1 MNRRELLIS
10 LTAAGNLV
18 TAKVTA
24 RRPNVVV
31 ILADDMGYG
40 DPSCY
45 GGELAT
51 PNIDRLAHEGI
62 RFQQG
67 YVASPVCSPSRVG
80 ITTGQC
86 PARHLIF
93 SYLDS
98 RKRQR
103 ELGMKD
109 YLDPKVPTL
118 ARTLKSAGY
127 ATGHFGKWHM
137 GGGRDVDDAPLP
149 AAYGFDESIT
159 SFEGVGD
166 RVLPPGKLSEA
177 SERLGHGRIS
187 HAPKDQLTQIYVD
200 HALDFVGR
208 NREKPLFVE
217 LWPRGYIGRQPV

>member
-1 MNRRELLIS
+1 MCKKNSITVSMMNRRELLIS
-10 LTAAGNLV
+10 LAAAGNSV

-62 RFQQG
+62 RFQQC

-98 RKRQR
+98 RKR
-103 ELGMKD
+103 
-109 YLDPKVPTL
+109 
-118 ARTLKSAGY
+118 
-127 ATGHFGKWHM
+127 
-137 GGGRDVDDAPLP
+137 APLP

-159 SFEGVGD
+159 SFEGLGD

-177 SERLGHGRIS
+177 SERLGHGKVSQATVFR
-187 HAPKDQLTQIYVD
+187 
-200 HALDFVGR
+200 R
-208 NREKPLFVE
+208 
-217 LWPRGYIGRQPV
+217 